1 MKFKINQIYNLS
13 IYGKIQPVKILAVHP
28 FGTNY
33 IGEYKSIWI
42 NYIDLEEGIRQ
53 VYNKLKWNK

>member
-28 FGTNY
+28 FST
-33 IGEYKSIWI
+33 
-42 NYIDLEEGIRQ
+42 IDVETLSGKCFR
-53 VYNKLKWNK
+53 LSGF

>member
-28 FGTNY
+28 FGT
-33 IGEYKSIWI
+33 
-42 NYIDLEEGIRQ
+42 IDVETLSGKCLR
-53 VYNKLKWNK
+53 LSGF